1 MDREEKQKVLNQV
14 ILQIEKQ
21 FGKGSIIKMDDE
33 AMNDMELL
41 EDLKKLDTGDVLA
54 IPSILERMLGKQKED
69 LYNHVRTES
78 GRVPIDVLI
87 EELKGIFEASKD
99 AKN

>member
-1 MDREEKQKVLNQV
+1 MIN
-14 ILQIEKQ
+14 
-21 FGKGSIIKMDDE
+21 GKTKSGFAFKLYDE

-41 EDLKKLDTGDVLA
+41 EDLKKLDGGDVLA
-54 IPSILERMLGKQKED
+54 VPSILERMLGKQKED

-78 GRVPIDVLI
+78 GRVPIDALVG
-87 EELKGIFEASKD
+87 ELKGIFEASRD

>member
-1 MDREEKQKVLNQV
+1 M
-14 ILQIEKQ
+14 IS
-21 FGKGSIIKMDDE
+21 GKTKSGFEFNLDDE

-41 EDLKKLDTGDVLA
+41 EDLKKLDSGDVLA
-54 IPSILERMLGKQKED
+54 VPSILERMLGKQKDD

-78 GRVPIDVLI
+78 GRVPIDALV
-87 EELKGIFEASKD
+87 EELKGIFETSKD

>member
-1 MDREEKQKVLNQV
+1 MIN
-14 ILQIEKQ
+14 
-21 FGKGSIIKMDDE
+21 GKTKSGFAFKLDDE

-41 EDLKKLDTGDVLA
+41 EDLKKLDGGDVLA
-54 IPSILERMLGKQKED
+54 VPSILERMLGKQKED

-78 GRVPIDVLI
+78 GRVPIDALVG
-87 EELKGIFEASKD
+87 ELKGIFEASRD

>member
-1 MDREEKQKVLNQV
+1 MIN
-14 ILQIEKQ
+14 
-21 FGKGSIIKMDDE
+21 GKTKSGFAFKLDDE

-41 EDLKKLDTGDVLA
+41 EDLKKLDGGDVLA
-54 IPSILERMLGKQKED
+54 VPSILERMLGKQKED

-78 GRVPIDVLI
+78 GRVPIDALVGEI
-87 EELKGIFEASKD
+87 NGIFEASRD

>member
-1 MDREEKQKVLNQV
+1 M
-14 ILQIEKQ
+14 IS
-21 FGKGSIIKMDDE
+21 GKTKSGFEFNLDDE

-41 EDLKKLDTGDVLA
+41 EDLKKLDGGDVLA
-54 IPSILERMLGKQKED
+54 VPSILERMLGKQKED

-78 GRVPIDVLI
+78 GRVPIDALVG
-87 EELKGIFEASKD
+87 ELKGIFEASKD